1 MAYTETK
8 LTNLGH
14 LKDLAIKS
22 QAEIA
27 AVEAKIP
34 TNVSQLTNDAQYQTS
49 SQVTTAIQQAI
60 AASGHASFQKVD
72 AVPEAESAQ
81 TNILY
86 LVMNDETSHYD
97 IYAKVDNEM
106 VLVKALFIAAAAG
119 DTRAFDRIQDVLGR
133 SVAREEL
140 ALKKQEAKRKA
151 ASGTDTENRI
161 GSYLDALAEVLKD
174 GD

>member
-1 MAYTETK
+1 MANEKNLVPFDERTE
-8 LTNLGH
+8 
-14 LKDLAIKS
+14 S
-22 QAEIA
+22 EQREIA
-27 AVEAKIP
+27 SAGGK
-34 TNVSQLTNDAQYQTS
+34 
-49 SQVTTAIQQAI
+49 
-60 AASGHASFQKVD
+60 ASGKARRRKKSMKQKMQLLLSLPAADNDQTELSAMGVD
-72 AVPEAESAQ
+72 PDD
-81 TNILY
+81 
-86 LVMNDETSHYD
+86 M
-97 IYAKVDNEM
+97 DNEM

-161 GSYLDALAEVLKD
+161 GSYLDALSEVLKD

>member
-1 MAYTETK
+1 MANER
-8 LTNLGH
+8 NLVPNSARTPSERRENASKAG
-14 LKDLAIKS
+14 I
-22 QAEIA
+22 
-27 AVEAKIP
+27 
-34 TNVSQLTNDAQYQTS
+34 
-49 SQVTTAIQQAI
+49 
-60 AASGHASFQKVD
+60 ASGKARRRKKSLKQKMQLLLSLPPTD
-72 AVPEAESAQ
+72 TDRTELTIMGIDPDD
-81 TNILY
+81 
-86 LVMNDETSHYD
+86 M
-97 IYAKVDNEM
+97 DNEM

>member
-1 MAYTETK
+1 MANEKNLVPFDERTE
-8 LTNLGH
+8 
-14 LKDLAIKS
+14 S
-22 QAEIA
+22 EQREIA
-27 AVEAKIP
+27 SAGGK
-34 TNVSQLTNDAQYQTS
+34 
-49 SQVTTAIQQAI
+49 
-60 AASGHASFQKVD
+60 ASGKARRRKKSLKQKMQLLLSLPPTDTDRTELTIMGVD
-72 AVPEAESAQ
+72 PDD
-81 TNILY
+81 
-86 LVMNDETSHYD
+86 M
-97 IYAKVDNEM
+97 DNEM

-161 GSYLDALAEVLKD
+161 GSYLDALPEVLKD

>member
-1 MAYTETK
+1 MTMANEKNLVPFDERTE
-8 LTNLGH
+8 
-14 LKDLAIKS
+14 S
-22 QAEIA
+22 EQREIA
-27 AVEAKIP
+27 SAGGK
-34 TNVSQLTNDAQYQTS
+34 
-49 SQVTTAIQQAI
+49 
-60 AASGHASFQKVD
+60 ASGKARRRKKSLKQKMQLLLSLPPTDTDRTELTIMGVD
-72 AVPEAESAQ
+72 PDD
-81 TNILY
+81 
-86 LVMNDETSHYD
+86 M
-97 IYAKVDNEM
+97 DNEM